1 MIIYKLTNKVNNK
14 VYIGQTRS
22 SIKKR
27 FSQHCETRNKTAIG
41 LAIKKYGVDNFEY
54 AILYE
59 NIETLEELNKK
70 EIECISLYNSIS
82 PNGYNIESGGK
93 VIFANAESKAKI
105 SKALKGRK
113 ITWSKKVSESVKK
126 LWENEEYR
134 NRQTKQRHEK
144 RGKYR
149 KGIIKEKLKKKIN
162 KEELKKDYESFVS
175 LKEISDKHKISI
187 DYLYMFIKR
196 EGIPKRGYKCN
207 KTKN

>member
-54 AILYE
+54 AVLYE

-70 EIECISLYNSIS
+70 EIEYINLYNSIS

-113 ITWSKKVSESVKK
+113 ITWSKKISESVKN

-134 NRQTKQRHEK
+134 NTQTKQRYEK

-149 KGIIKEKLKKKIN
+149 KGIVREKLKKKIN
-162 KEELKKDYESFVS
+162 KEELKKDYEAFMG
-175 LKEISDKHKISI
+175 LKEITEKHKIST
-187 DYLYMFIKR
+187 DYLYRFIKT
-196 EGIPKRGYKCN
+196 EGIQKRGHKCN
-207 KTKN
+207 RKKE

>member
-22 SIKKR
+22 SMKKR

-54 AILYE
+54 SVLYE

-70 EIECISLYNSIS
+70 EIECINLYNSIS

-105 SKALKGRK
+105 SKAFMG
-113 ITWSKKVSESVKK
+113 
-126 LWENEEYR
+126 
-134 NRQTKQRHEK
+134 
-144 RGKYR
+144 
-149 KGIIKEKLKKKIN
+149 
-162 KEELKKDYESFVS
+162 
-175 LKEISDKHKISI
+175 LKEITEKHKIST
-187 DYLYMFIKR
+187 DYLYRFIKT
-196 EGIPKRGYKCN
+196 EGIQKRGHKCN
-207 KTKN
+207 REKE

>member
-70 EIECISLYNSIS
+70 EIECISLYNSIC
-82 PNGYNIESGGK
+82 PNGYNIEYGGK
-93 VIFANAESKAKI
+93 VIFANAESKSKI

-113 ITWSKKVSESVKK
+113 ITWSKKISESVKK

-134 NRQTKQRHEK
+134 NSQIKQRHEK

-162 KEELKKDYESFVS
+162 KEELKKDYESFIS
-175 LKEISDKHKISI
+175 LKEISDKHKISTE
-187 DYLYMFIKR
+187 YLYRFIKR

-207 KTKN
+207 KTKD